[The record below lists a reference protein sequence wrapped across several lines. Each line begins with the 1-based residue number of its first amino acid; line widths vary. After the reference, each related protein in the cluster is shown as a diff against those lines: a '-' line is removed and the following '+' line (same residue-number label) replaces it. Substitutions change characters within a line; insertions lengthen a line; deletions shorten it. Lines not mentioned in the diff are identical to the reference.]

1 MKIREIASITTLILL
16 LSSTLIAIPNSY
28 AQQTPSTPTTIPSFQ
43 IPDIREDI
51 KILTLTGRDAQGNPV
66 SIELILSRGTMM
78 MARASMMM
86 DPTMMFG
93 MPMMM
98 QMMSQMQMMG
108 MGQGMGM
115 GGMGMGQTTIAQM
128 QQMQQQIN
136 AWMRSHYIVQGGS
149 IAIGDSMYMI
159 EAGNARIS
167 DDGRVFVNATI
178 DQGLNRNGKV
188 IAWGTLGSDDGLKG
202 RILLWEART
211 VLHSV
216 KFTAK
221 GSVEDAF

>member
-1 MKIREIASITTLILL
+1 
-16 LSSTLIAIPNSY
+16 
-28 AQQTPSTPTTIPSFQ
+28 
-43 IPDIREDI
+43 
-51 KILTLTGRDAQGNPV
+51 
-66 SIELILSRGTMM
+66 MM
-78 MARASMMM
+78 MGRASMMM

-98 QMMSQMQMMG
+98 QMMMQMQMMG

-115 GGMGMGQTTIAQM
+115 GQAAIAQI
-128 QQMQQQIN
+128 QQMQQQMN

-167 DDGRVFVNATI
+167 DDGRVFVNAVI

-211 VLHSV
+211 LLHSV

>member
-1 MKIREIASITTLILL
+1 MKVRGIASITIIILL
-16 LSSTLIAIPNSY
+16 SATIIAIPNSY
-28 AQQTPSTPTTIPSFQ
+28 AQQTPSTTTPSTIPSFQ

-51 KILTLTGRDAQGNPV
+51 KILTLTGNDTQGNPV

-78 MARASMMM
+78 MGRASMMM

-98 QMMSQMQMMG
+98 QMMMQMQMMG

-115 GGMGMGQTTIAQM
+115 GQAAIAQI
-128 QQMQQQIN
+128 QQMQQQMN

-167 DDGRVFVNATI
+167 DDGRVFVNAVI

-211 VLHSV
+211 LLHSV